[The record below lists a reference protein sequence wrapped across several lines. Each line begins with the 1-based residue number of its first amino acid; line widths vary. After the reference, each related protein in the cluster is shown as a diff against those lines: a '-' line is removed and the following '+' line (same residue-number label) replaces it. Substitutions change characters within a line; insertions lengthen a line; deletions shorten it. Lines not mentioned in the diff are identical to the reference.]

1 MSNYDLI
8 QYFINMIGEFAIS
21 NPDKDID
28 KNFIYSQ
35 LMGFNIKNEQLPYY
49 SISHEFENWKAR
61 YNNNPN
67 INAFEVDKRPFLWFT
82 NGKMRGNEVKLYIP
96 MDYNHIKEGANQ
108 LFDFLINSGIEHQSK
123 IADKIRNDNLVVRVN
138 SLEDAEKI
146 IKFVKNNDY
155 IQEGLIKTNPFLT
168 NFNGVGLAMDNNY
181 SYNSTICQILS
192 NFINYLKKYNR
203 FDLLTVDN
211 LNQYIKNSIPNIQDL
226 DLKDIYTLLSKT
238 TDKNFKLQDF
248 INHADNKLIDSYAK
262 DRKRITDPKYY
273 LEEAIK
279 ITKKTHPK
287 NCEIAILEY
296 LKGNSNYFTNTNRVR
311 DGLIKYVHPG
321 DLINI
326 MRTKLSENNI
336 NIPNSDKELINT
348 YINLVLSDV
357 YKKQFNII
365 CSAYNNTEIAYDQNQ
380 AVAAIRDLIVNN
392 SVKYFTNRFNDRTNL
407 NNFVVGHDVKRILLS
422 QIDIQN
428 LDIENTEEIINRFL
442 NKLEVNDNNIEK
454 KQKT

>member
-21 NPDKDID
+21 NPYKEID

-67 INAFEVDKRPFLWFT
+67 INAFEVDKRSFLWFA
-82 NGKMRGNEVKLYIP
+82 NGKIKGNEVKLYIP

-108 LFDFLINSGIEHQSK
+108 LFDFIASTGIEHQSK
-123 IADKIRNDNLVVRVN
+123 IANKIRNDNLVVRVN

-146 IKFVKNNDY
+146 IDFVKNNSY

-181 SYNSTICQILS
+181 SYNSTVCEILS
-192 NFINYLKKYNR
+192 NFINYLKQHNR

-211 LNQYIKNSIPNIQDL
+211 LNQYIKNSITNIQDL
-226 DLKDIYTLLSKT
+226 ELKDIYTLLSKT

-248 INHADNKLIDSYAK
+248 VSHADNKLIDKYTS

-279 ITKKTHPK
+279 ITKQTHPK
-287 NCEIAILEY
+287 NCETAILEY

-311 DGLIKYVHPG
+311 DGLTKYVHPG
-321 DLINI
+321 DLINL
-326 MRTKLSENNI
+326 MRTKLNENNI
-336 NIPNSDKELINT
+336 SIPNSDKELINN
-348 YINLVLSDV
+348 YIDLVLSDF
-357 YKKQFNII
+357 YKKQFEII
-365 CSAYNNTEIAYDQNQ
+365 STAYKNTEIAYNQ
-380 AVAAIRDLIVNN
+380 EQAIAAIRDLIVNN
-392 SVKYFTNRFNDRTNL
+392 SIKYFTNRFNDRTNL
-407 NNFVVGHDVKRILLS
+407 RNNVVGHDIKRILLS
-422 QIDIQN
+422 GIDIQN
-428 LDIENTEEIINRFL
+428 LDIENVDEIINRFL
-442 NKLEVNDNNIEK
+442 NTIVVNTNNLEK
-454 KQKT
+454 K